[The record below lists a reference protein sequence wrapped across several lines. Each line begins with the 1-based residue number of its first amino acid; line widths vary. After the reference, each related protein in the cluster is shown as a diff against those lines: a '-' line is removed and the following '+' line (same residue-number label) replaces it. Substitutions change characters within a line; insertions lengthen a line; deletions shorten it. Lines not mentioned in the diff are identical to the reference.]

1 MRARVVIPFCF
12 IISVIIAVLQQA
24 FPKVSFILS
33 NRSITN
39 FSYKPNV
46 INLYEAINENIS
58 CVKTKFLLNVVRT
71 TICIHSTNE
80 LISRSIAQN
89 KIWEE
94 DELSRLFRV
103 LIRDPGLSFIDVGA
117 NLGVYALFAATLNRF
132 VIAIECFKP
141 NVLRIAK
148 AAQLE
153 KIQHKLLLIE
163 NAIFS
168 ESGKY
173 VQLESLPDNI
183 GGQALIGNSSLD
195 LPLNNTFTV
204 KTIRFDDILPFLKM
218 NDVQRAIIKI
228 DIEGSEHFLC
238 NTGHRIFQ
246 YLQIPVVLMEWQNI
260 RKYKNRGNTVLRFFM
275 DHGYIPTQN
284 MNQKLVW
291 TEAYK
296 SWPWNVY
303 WMNFNS
309 STMR

>member
-1 MRARVVIPFCF
+1 MRVLVAILFCF
-12 IISVIIAVLQQA
+12 IISVIIAVLHQA

-33 NRSITN
+33 NRRIINS
-39 FSYKPNV
+39 SYKPNV

-58 CVKTKFLLNVVRT
+58 CVKTKFLLDIVRT
-71 TICIHSTNE
+71 TICIHSTND
-80 LISRSIAQN
+80 LISGSIVRN

-103 LIRDPGLSFIDVGA
+103 LLRDPGLSFIDVGA
-117 NLGVYALFAATLNRF
+117 NLGVYTLFAAALNRF

-141 NVLRIAK
+141 NALRIAK

-163 NAIFS
+163 NAIYS

-173 VQLESLPDNI
+173 VQLKSLPDNI
-183 GGQALIGNSSLD
+183 GGQALSGSSSLD
-195 LPLNNTFTV
+195 LPRNSTFSV
-204 KTIRFDDILPFLKM
+204 KTIQFDDILPFLKM

-246 YLQIPVVLMEWQNI
+246 YLQIPVVLMEWENT
-260 RKYKNRGNTVLRFFM
+260 RKDKNRGNIVLRFFM
-275 DHGYIPTQN
+275 DHGYIPTHN
-284 MNQKLVW
+284 MNQKLVL
-291 TEAYK
+291 TEAFK
-296 SWPWNVY
+296 SWPYNVY
-303 WMNFNS
+303 WMNLNS